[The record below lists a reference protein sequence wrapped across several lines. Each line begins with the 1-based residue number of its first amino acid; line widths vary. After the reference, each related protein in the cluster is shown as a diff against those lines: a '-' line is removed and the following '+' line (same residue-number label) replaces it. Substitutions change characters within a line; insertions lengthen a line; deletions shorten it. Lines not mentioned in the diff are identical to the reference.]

1 MPNNDNYIG
10 AAMGLDVTD
19 LKAGIKEANKQI
31 QLANSEFKAASSGMD
46 DWTKSSE
53 GLSAKIKQLD
63 SVLKMQESK
72 LAGLRAEYDRVVK
85 SQGENSEA
93 ARNLQIQ
100 INNQQ
105 SIVNKTSA
113 ELKNYRTTLE
123 GVEAGTID
131 LEDVT
136 IRGGKAIEKAGKQAK
151 EAGDDAADSGD
162 GFTVMKGAISD
173 LVSEGIQWA
182 IDKFK
187 EFAFESEAAL
197 SKFQGQTGAS
207 AAEMKQFKKQMEEI
221 YAENWGESME
231 DIADAM
237 AKVKQSTKETD
248 PEALKQLTIDA
259 ISLRD
264 TFGYDFTETMRA
276 VNMLMDQFGITG
288 EEAFNLIVQGAQN
301 GLDKNG
307 DLLDTINEYSVHYKQ
322 LGYDSDEF
330 FNSLLNGAKEGTFSV
345 DKLGDAMKEFGI
357 RVKDNS
363 KSTTEAFEALGYGAG
378 ASGEEIADL
387 KKKISKYE
395 KELKYATIQQ
405 EGFTDKTSELTKLKT
420 AEKIEEYTKNLTGL
434 KSELKRVEEATGD
447 SAGSVDELS
456 ERFAEGGDSA
466 REATQEILEKLMDMD
481 DEVKKNEIGVAL
493 FGTMWEDLGEDAI
506 AALMDTNGEIKKT
519 ETAMKNLNKV
529 TTSNV
534 KSEFKAIGRTIVSE
548 IFIPISQK
556 VLPKIKEFVNV
567 LTNPTAINNFS
578 KALEWLSENGAT
590 LATVIGTAVIA
601 FKSFQAVMAVSTSI
615 NAVTTA
621 VAGLNTGVGIVTKT
635 QTIWNAAMS
644 ANPLGAVLT
653 AVGLLTAGIVILT
666 QTMGENESAAEKR
679 NEKAKETLSTV
690 KEEKKAYD
698 DLKTA
703 QQEQAAADMA
713 QIANVE
719 RLNSE
724 LSTLVDENG
733 YVTEANKTRAQ
744 YILGELNTALG
755 TEYEMTGNQIQGY
768 KDMQAEIYKTIEAR
782 KAEILLNAQLPVYE
796 EAIQSYMDK
805 QMEQAKLTQKLA
817 EQEGILDQKRKE
829 AKEAQEAFDNELNQ
843 NEKIRLGSQLTQKK
857 LAVEEEEK
865 TLKELQKAYN
875 TQEEHLRGYYS
886 DINAYETASAL
897 LLEGKTA
904 EAIAILDEKNAAF
917 KTAASVA
924 HESAEEQKKILEQQ
938 VIDTK
943 LNAELMKERY
953 KEGVEG
959 VTEEMVKTAEEQ
971 AEKAQTEFEKVGG
984 NITSGIAKG
993 MENEEKLFQKVT
1005 KAASGLVG
1013 QALEAAREAA
1023 GIESP
1028 SKLFRDEVGVYLGQG
1043 IGVGI
1048 LDSMPYVKK
1057 DINKFNGYL
1066 SENLGNVKSNIRA
1079 GSLSFGGS
1087 GSGVASSGSNGGVS
1101 IDARMTVNY
1110 NGQLSRRELKRMEND
1125 NYTAIKNKL
1134 KAEGAL

>member
-10 AAMGLDVTD
+10 AAMGLDVSD

-63 SVLKMQESK
+63 TILKMQESK
-72 LAGLRAEYDRVVK
+72 LAGLRAEYERVVK

-93 ARNLQIQ
+93 ARNLKIQ

-105 SIVNKTSA
+105 SVVNKTSA

-131 LEDVT
+131 LDTVT
-136 IRGGKAIEKAGKQAK
+136 LKGGKAFEKLGKQAK
-151 EAGDDAADSGD
+151 ESGDDVAEAGD
-162 GFTVMKGAISD
+162 GFTVMKGALAD

-187 EFAFESEAAL
+187 EFAFESESAL

-207 AAEMKQFKKQMEEI
+207 AAEMKQFKKQMDEI
-221 YAENWGESME
+221 YAENWGESLE

-248 PEALKQLTIDA
+248 PEALKELTIDA

-276 VNMLMDQFGITG
+276 VNMLMDQFGISG
-288 EEAFNLIVQGAQN
+288 KEAFNLIVQGAQN

-307 DLLDTINEYSVHYKQ
+307 DLLDTVNEYSVHYKQ
-322 LGYDSDEF
+322 LGYTSDEF
-330 FNSLLNGAKEGTFSV
+330 FNSLLNGANEGTFSV

-357 RVKDNS
+357 RTKDTS
-363 KSTTEAFEALGYGAG
+363 KSTEEAFESLGYDAG
-378 ASGEEIADL
+378 
-387 KKKISKYE
+387 
-395 KELKYATIQQ
+395 ELR
-405 EGFTDKTSELTKLKT
+405 D
-420 AEKIEEYTKNLTGL
+420 
-434 KSELKRVEEATGD
+434 
-447 SAGSVDELS
+447 
-456 ERFAEGGDSA
+456 RFAEGGDTA
-466 REATQEILEKLMDMD
+466 KKATKDVIKKLIDME

-493 FGTMWEDLGEDAI
+493 FGTMWEDLGEEAI
-506 AALMDTNGEIKKT
+506 AALMDTNGEITSTK
-519 ETAMKNLNKV
+519 ESMDELNDV
-529 TTSNV
+529 TTDNIGKEIREV
-534 KSEFKAIGRTIVSE
+534 GRTLVTD
-548 IFIPISQK
+548 IFNPLAQK
-556 VLPKIKEFVNV
+556 VLPKIKEFLKL
-567 LTNPTAINNFS
+567 LTSPTAVNNFS

-590 LATVIGTAVIA
+590 LAKVIGTAVVA

-644 ANPLGAVLT
+644 ANPIGAVLT
-653 AVGLLTAGIVILT
+653 AVGLLTAGIVLLS
-666 QTMGENESAAEKR
+666 QTMGENETAEGKR
-679 NEKAKETLSTV
+679 NEKAKETLSTIQ
-690 KEEKKAYD
+690 EEKKAYD

-724 LSTLVDENG
+724 LDTLVDENG
-733 YVTEANKTRAQ
+733 NVTEANKTRAQ
-744 YILGELNTALG
+744 FILGELNTALG

-768 KDMQAEIYKTIEAR
+768 KDMQKEIAKTIEAR

-805 QMEQAKLTQKLA
+805 QMEQAKLTQDITKQKTATEKAYNAYKAKQAEVDAELNIRKKNDLFNEA
-817 EQEGILDQKRKE
+817 RALYAKYEQEKDTLD
-829 AKEAQEAFDNELNQ
+829 
-843 NEKIRLGSQLTQKK
+843 
-857 LAVEEEEK
+857 K
-865 TLKELQKAYN
+865 TQKAYD

-886 DINAYETASAL
+886 DINAYETASQL

-904 EAIAILDEKNAAF
+904 EAIKVLDEKNAAF

-924 HESAEEQKKILEQQ
+924 HESAEKQKEILKQQ
-938 VIDTK
+938 VEDTRI
-943 LNAELMKERY
+943 NAELMKERY

-959 VTEEMVKTAEEQ
+959 VTEEMVKTAEAQ
-971 AEKAQTEFEKVGG
+971 AKKAEEEFEKVGG
-984 NITSGIAKG
+984 NIVQG
-993 MENEEKLFQKVT
+993 MANGMDKEEKAKRLVEN
-1005 KAASGLVG
+1005 AAKRVVKT
-1013 QALEAAREAA
+1013 ALMAAKFE
-1023 GIESP
+1023 GIIESP

-1043 IGVGI
+1043 VGVGI
-1048 LDSMPYVKK
+1048 LDSIPNVKK
-1057 DINKFNGYL
+1057 DIKAFNDYL
-1066 SENLGNVKSNIRA
+1066 VENLGNVKSNIKA
-1079 GSLSFGGS
+1079 GSLAFGRS
-1087 GSGVASSGSNGGVS
+1087 GAVAATDSTRGAVS
-1101 IDARMTVNY
+1101 VDARMTVNY
-1110 NGQLSRRELKRMEND
+1110 NGTLSRRELKRLEND
-1125 NYTAIKNKL
+1125 NYTAVRNKL